1 MLAALLPGA
10 AWAQEV
16 FRTPFE
22 EVPSGTP
29 AIGGAGLVRP
39 RTYIGEG
46 DGYSSDLVPLY
57 LYEGER
63 VFSHGTEFGV
73 HVLDSDRISMDVV
86 GRYRFSQLRPAELG
100 LEGIEPRDQTLEAG
114 VSLSF
119 GGAWGRLSG
128 AWLADTL
135 GHHDGQTA
143 EISYGFPM
151 HFRRL
156 SVTPWLS
163 YEWQSAELASYY
175 FQVTAAESEAS
186 GLPAYR
192 PGSAGNVGV
201 GVNTAYRVTDN
212 VLLFANL
219 GHFRLDSAIADS
231 PLSYRGTE
239 NTLYGGLAVSFGRI
253 EGYGDKTHDAAGLWT
268 WRINAGYCAEG
279 TIIGEISEGDLRQSD
294 EAQTPIAGF
303 TLSRLIRPGPRVDV
317 YGRMSIYRQFED
329 NLQDDFFSYAA
340 YVTAIGKG
348 YLGWSE
354 REAFRFGFGF
364 GVSYA
369 AKVPVIEQIKQT
381 RSDKNTNHLLTY
393 LEMLVDTPLANFTRA
408 ESVKNCYIGATVVHR
423 SGIFGYSSMLGNV
436 AGGSNWI
443 TASLECKR

>member
-1 MLAALLPGA
+1 MTLPDRRRVRGGAVLVLAALLPGA

-73 HVLDSDRISMDVV
+73 HVLDSDRMSMDVV

-175 FQVTAAESEAS
+175 FQVTAAEDSQ
-186 GLPAYR
+186 
-192 PGSAGNVGV
+192 
-201 GVNTAYRVTDN
+201 
-212 VLLFANL
+212 LF
-219 GHFRLDSAIADS
+219 
-231 PLSYRGTE
+231 
-239 NTLYGGLAVSFGRI
+239 
-253 EGYGDKTHDAAGLWT
+253 HDA
-268 WRINAGYCAEG
+268 
-279 TIIGEISEGDLRQSD
+279 
-294 EAQTPIAGF
+294 P
-303 TLSRLIRPGPRVDV
+303 SR
-317 YGRMSIYRQFED
+317 
-329 NLQDDFFSYAA
+329 
-340 YVTAIGKG
+340 
-348 YLGWSE
+348 
-354 REAFRFGFGF
+354 
-364 GVSYA
+364 
-369 AKVPVIEQIKQT
+369 
-381 RSDKNTNHLLTY
+381 
-393 LEMLVDTPLANFTRA
+393 
-408 ESVKNCYIGATVVHR
+408 
-423 SGIFGYSSMLGNV
+423 
-436 AGGSNWI
+436 
-443 TASLECKR
+443 